1 MSLRRLALRL
11 AHAAVDTSTI
21 LDNLVWSRR
30 ELTRRGDSQRA
41 REPQV
46 RPWPAV
52 VGIGE
57 NGLAGLDRSANRA
70 PISLPEDNEDPVRCF
85 TFDFGQQR

>member
-11 AHAAVDTSTI
+11 AHAAVDTTTI

-30 ELTRRGDSQRA
+30 ELTRCRGSQRTH
-41 REPQV
+41 EPQV

-57 NGLAGLDRSANRA
+57 NGLAGLD
-70 PISLPEDNEDPVRCF
+70 PV
-85 TFDFGQQR
+85 GQIGRPLVFRRIMKAL